1 MKRMQGRAVLWAFG
15 GSLVLGTLGCGSSS
29 PDELAGSENNRPAG
43 NEESTPKKDSS
54 PEKTLAK
61 VKSADAKREY
71 EKFCQHFTEDAQ
83 QVFAGGLYVSCKN
96 LKTILDEPGAQDEQ
110 DRVLVQAIDG
120 LLRKHGLQK
129 DLEAIV
135 QDAAPPEQVV
145 QTKGEQSKNQFTIQ
159 QKILKAVGEQ
169 IKDPSGFVADCI
181 KTIQENG
188 RNSDARLFE
197 DNARLENITI
207 DNDRATAEL
216 VFTRDEREFRRPVGL
231 QNVSGEW
238 KFSTVPDVLYK

>member
-1 MKRMQGRAVLWAFG
+1 MKRMQMRALLWAFG
-15 GSLVLGTLGCGSSS
+15 TGLVLGTLGCGSSS
-29 PDELAGSENNRPAG
+29 PGELAGSENNPPAG
-43 NEESTPKKDSS
+43 NEESTPKNDSS
-54 PEKTLAK
+54 PEKTLAAIK
-61 VKSADAKREY
+61 AADAKREY
-71 EKFCQHFTEDAQ
+71 EKFCEHFTNDAQ
-83 QVFAGGLYVSCKN
+83 QVFAGGLYVSSKN
-96 LKTILDEPGAQDEQ
+96 LKTILDEPDAQDEQ
-110 DRVLVQAIDG
+110 DRAMVQAIDG
-120 LLRKHGLQK
+120 LLKKHGLQK

-135 QDAAPPEQVV
+135 KDATPPEQVV
-145 QTKGEQSKNQFTIQ
+145 QTKGEQATNQFTIQ

-197 DNARLENITI
+197 DNARLENIKI
-207 DNDRATAEL
+207 DNDRAEAEL
-216 VFTRDEREFRRPVGL
+216 VFSRENREFRRPVGF

>member
-1 MKRMQGRAVLWAFG
+1 MKRMQGLAVMWAMGTGLILGTVGCG
-15 GSLVLGTLGCGSSS
+15 GSSPQAGTTTEPPAKKNTDSS
-29 PDELAGSENNRPAG
+29 EL
-43 NEESTPKKDSS
+43 SS
-54 PEKTLAK
+54 PEKTLAAI
-61 VKSADAKREY
+61 KSADAKREY
-71 EKFCQHFTEDAQ
+71 EKFCQHFTNDAQ

-96 LKTILDEPGAQDEQ
+96 LKTILDEPDSQDEQ
-110 DRVLVQAIDG
+110 DRALVQAIDA
-120 LLRKHGLQK
+120 LLKKHGLQK

-135 QDAAPPEQVV
+135 KDAAPPEQVV
-145 QTKGEQSKNQFTIQ
+145 QTKGEQPGSQFTIQ

-169 IKDPSGFVADCI
+169 IKDPSGFVADGI

-197 DNARLENITI
+197 DNARLENIKI
-207 DNDRATAEL
+207 DNDRAEAEL
-216 VFTRDEREFRRPVGL
+216 VFSREKREFRRPVGF